1 MKRGLKLIFQ
11 PNNFLIFQVL
21 IIQGFVLVLN
31 GIIHLPESLVQP
43 KQHFH
48 LPSSLPLQSPVLVS
62 QRRSGTTWRQ
72 MFHLQLPQDPGY
84 LGQGHLKIVLVTN
97 KNANS
102 IHCQRKLSHQKC
114 QVIQQKNT
122 NLLCT
127 KQCILPNEHT
137 SRDKCSWYLRK
148 FQ

>member
-72 MFHLQLPQDPGY
+72 MFHLQLPQYPGY

-102 IHCQRKLSHQKC
+102 IHCQKK
-114 QVIQQKNT
+114 KNT